1 MDSSSASVGSRS
13 QSSSSV
19 ACRSHQASRVG
30 GGLLVDRRVGE
41 QRPLAE
47 LGGRLEALDLEQL
60 GQLPLQRRL
69 APRLPFR
76 APSSAATLSENGT
89 PSTILSKPDPMLFRQ
104 IIHEDLGCASYLVGD
119 PAPGVAA
126 VVDPQWDIDPYL
138 NLARLHGVRIEHVLE
153 THNHADHVS
162 GHGRLARATGA
173 TIHVSELAE
182 AEYEHE
188 PFADGWTLE
197 LGEAVS
203 IEAIHT
209 PGHRPEHTSFLLRDA
224 ERGGDPVAVLS
235 GDSLFVGDV
244 ARPDLAVEPRE
255 GAAGIFRSL
264 HERLLALPDEVEVW
278 PGHLGGSLCGSS
290 GIDLKTSSTIGFER
304 RHNRALAFADEA
316 EFVEDAVASIG
327 ERPPNVEHIVAL
339 NRGPLIESIGSPARL
354 TPRRFEAAIAAGAF
368 AVDSRTNEQFDEA
381 HIPGAISASA
391 YDTGFATKVA
401 QVVPPDGE
409 VVVVAASD
417 GNELEAAELLAAVG
431 LRVRGFLGGG
441 MSAWRAEERPVARIE
456 PIGPERAGRS
466 CSRAT
471 SHRWSSTCAAPAS
484 TPTGHI
490 AGSLHIPYGELARR
504 LDELPRD
511 RALATICKGG
521 KRSGLAASVL
531 QREGFETI
539 HVARGGV
546 GTWKTEGRPVETR
559 SACVGDHPGRGST

>member
-1 MDSSSASVGSRS
+1 
-13 QSSSSV
+13 
-19 ACRSHQASRVG
+19 
-30 GGLLVDRRVGE
+30 
-41 QRPLAE
+41 
-47 LGGRLEALDLEQL
+47 
-60 GQLPLQRRL
+60 
-69 APRLPFR
+69 
-76 APSSAATLSENGT
+76 
-89 PSTILSKPDPMLFRQ
+89 MLFRQ
-104 IIHEDLGCASYLVGD
+104 IINEDLGCASYLVGD
-119 PAPGVAA
+119 PAAGVAA
-126 VVDPQWDIDPYL
+126 VVDPQWDIDPYVH
-138 NLARLHGVRIEHVLE
+138 LARLHGVRIEHVLE

-173 TIHVSELAE
+173 TIHVSELAG
-182 AEYEHE
+182 AEHE
-188 PFADGWTLE
+188 HTPFADGWTLA
-197 LGEAVS
+197 LGGSVS
-203 IEAIHT
+203 IEAVHT
-209 PGHRPEHTSFLLRDA
+209 PGHRPEHTSFLLRDG

-244 ARPDLAVEPRE
+244 ARPDLAVDPRE
-255 GAAGIFRSL
+255 GAAAIFRSL

-304 RHNRALAFADEA
+304 RHNRALAFAEEA
-316 EFVEDAVASIG
+316 EFVEHAVSSLG
-327 ERPPNVEHIVAL
+327 ERPPNVERIVAL

-354 TPRRFEAAIAAGAF
+354 TPRRLEAAIAAGAF

-401 QVVPPDGE
+401 QVVPPEGE
-409 VVVVAASD
+409 VVVIAASD

-431 LRVRGFLGGG
+431 LKVRGFLGGG

-456 PIGPERAGRS
+456 PIGPERLAELLEDDAPPLVLDVR
-466 CSRAT
+466 RADEY
-471 SHRWSSTCAAPAS
+471 AA
-484 TPTGHI
+484 GHI
-490 AGSLHIPYGELARR
+490 AGSLHIPYGELTRR

-546 GTWKTEGRPVETR
+546 GTWRAEGRPVATAEIPAR
-559 SACVGDHPGRGST
+559 S